1 MKKRYL
7 AFIAIGIII
16 TAYFVYPEINSQLH
30 TTTATATALSA
41 GANYELS
48 ESAELSLAAVQYQ
61 RNQAHTFSELTSGV
75 TSEALFHATN
85 PDAEVAAP
93 RGISLVMVGD
103 IDDDYVDIVEEKIP
117 ASSRA
122 GGSSFS

>member
-7 AFIAIGIII
+7 AFIAIGII

-61 RNQAHTFSELTSGV
+61 REQVN
-75 TSEALFHATN
+75 
-85 PDAEVAAP
+85 
-93 RGISLVMVGD
+93 
-103 IDDDYVDIVEEKIP
+103 
-117 ASSRA
+117 
-122 GGSSFS
+122 

>member
-7 AFIAIGIII
+7 AFIAIGII
-16 TAYFVYPEINSQLH
+16 TAYFVYPKINSELH

-61 RNQAHTFSELTSGV
+61 REQAYTFSELTSGV
-75 TSEALFHATN
+75 T
-85 PDAEVAAP
+85 
-93 RGISLVMVGD
+93 
-103 IDDDYVDIVEEKIP
+103 KIG
-117 ASSRA
+117 RA
-122 GGSSFS
+122 HV